1 MSLYTIRNLSPAAP
15 TNLEVESMGVLWIA
29 ISWQSHSGNNVVR
42 QEILI
47 ERDGEL
53 RTFDVSGLEITANIT
68 GLKPG
73 IQYVF
78 SVTSESADGQ
88 RSMQSNSVTATIPG
102 AALHRN

>member
-1 MSLYTIRNLSPAAP
+1 MITNLSPAAP

-29 ISWQSHSGNNVVR
+29 ISWQSHSGNNVVQ

-47 ERDGEL
+47 EGDGEL
-53 RTFDVSGLEITANIT
+53 RTIDVAGVHMMTNIT

-73 IQYVF
+73 IKYIF
-78 SVTSESADGQ
+78 SITSESADGQ